1 MTFRKEIVDSLVFI
15 LFGLGFL
22 CYGLKY
28 PLDQWANPGPGVFPL
43 IVGVTLVGLA
53 AWQLLHAFWKLK
65 PSGGRE
71 KGGEAVTFVREYLQ
85 RNKGET
91 KPLLMI
97 AAFVLY
103 LLMVQWVGFFVS
115 NSLFVVIASRLMK
128 EKDWRGPVALSAG
141 INLFCYVMFELWLK
155 LSFPRGILF

>member
-1 MTFRKEIVDSLVFI
+1 MAFRKEIVGSFVFI
-15 LFGLGFL
+15 LFGVGFL
-22 CYGLKY
+22 LYGLKY

-43 IVGVTLVGLA
+43 IVGVTLVILA
-53 AWQLLHAFWKLK
+53 AWQLLHSLWKPN
-65 PSGGRE
+65 PSAGRD
-71 KGGEAVTFVREYLQ
+71 KGGEAVTSAREYLQ

-91 KPLLMI
+91 RAVLMI

-115 NSLFVVIASRLMK
+115 NFLFVVIASRLMK
-128 EKDWRGPVALSAG
+128 EKDWRGPIALSVG
-141 INLFCYVMFELWLK
+141 INLFCYVMFEMWLK

>member
-1 MTFRKEIVDSLVFI
+1 MAFRKEIVGSLVFI
-15 LFGLGFL
+15 LFGVGFL
-22 CYGLKY
+22 LYGLTY

-43 IVGVTLVGLA
+43 IVGVTLVSLA
-53 AWQLLHAFWKLK
+53 AWQLLHSFWKLK

-71 KGGEAVTFVREYLQ
+71 NGGGAVTSAREYLQ
-85 RNKGET
+85 RNKGEM
-91 KPLLMI
+91 KALLMI
-97 AAFVLY
+97 AVFAIY

-128 EKDWRGPVALSAG
+128 EKDWRGPIALSAG
-141 INLFCYVMFELWLK
+141 INLFCYVMFEIWLK